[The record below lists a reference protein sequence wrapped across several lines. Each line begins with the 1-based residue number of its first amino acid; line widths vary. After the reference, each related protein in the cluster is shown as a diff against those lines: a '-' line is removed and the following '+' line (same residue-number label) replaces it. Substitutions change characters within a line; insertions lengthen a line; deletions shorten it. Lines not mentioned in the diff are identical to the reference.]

1 MSGFYDK
8 VVDALAQIAVLLL
21 LAIMI
26 GIGADVAARYLI
38 NQPIGWMQE
47 FVQHSLL
54 FILFLGM
61 PWLTREGGHVSIDM
75 LVDALPP
82 AGQRMLVSAG
92 LLVAGLSSG
101 FIAFWAAVSTVDN
114 FQRGVETNGIYPIP
128 RAWLIGVMA
137 LGLTLTAVA
146 FVRRSYTTFKA
157 SDAEIMRRHGDLG
170 AEP

>member
-1 MSGFYDK
+1 MARFYDK
-8 VVDALAQIAVLLL
+8 VVDALAQVAVLLL

-26 GIGADVAARYLI
+26 GIGLDVAARYLF

-54 FILFLGM
+54 YILFLGM
-61 PWLTREGGHVSIDM
+61 PWLTREGGHVSIDI
-75 LVDALPP
+75 LVDALPI
-82 AGQRMLVSAG
+82 AGRRILIGSG

-137 LGLTLTAVA
+137 LGLALSAVE
-146 FVRRSYTTFKA
+146 FLRRSYKSFGA
-157 SDAEIMRRHGDLG
+157 SDADILRRHGDLG

>member
-1 MSGFYDK
+1 MTGFYDK
-8 VVDALAQIAVLLL
+8 VVNALAQLAVLLL

-26 GIGADVAARYLI
+26 GIGLDVAARYLI

-47 FVQHSLL
+47 YVQHSLL
-54 FILFLGM
+54 YILFLGM

-75 LVDALPP
+75 LVDALPM
-82 AGQRMLVSAG
+82 AGRRVLIAAG
-92 LLVAGLSSG
+92 LLVAGFAAG

-137 LGLTLTAVA
+137 LGLALTAVE
-146 FVRRSYTTFKA
+146 FFRRSYKFFGA
-157 SDAEIMRRHGDLG
+157 SDADILRRHGDLG